1 MITLFARAAWRRY
14 AQARGLIMWRN
25 ILTGAEVY
33 QAMRQDAAGRD
44 FNRAALAR
52 AASYQATCAQPM
64 TIRRAQA
71 LNDVLRQVEL
81 IHFPGELLVGSSIG
95 RLVAGTDEL
104 RRQLET
110 ARPILEATA
119 GRDFLSHNDHHA
131 PDYPTLLHL
140 GIGGLA
146 RRAMQSQSRQTEPQ
160 GRVFLESVRIALNG
174 VREHLRRWADHLR
187 RMAADHVDHAL
198 LLGQQASMMHRLAEE
213 PPVTF
218 WEAVQLVWIVHTVLQ
233 CDERWAMALGRLDR
247 YLLPFYRAD
256 IDVGG
261 IPPERAQA
269 VLDHLFG
276 KLTGLGGDIQNI
288 AIGGVTPD
296 GSDATNDLSYMIL
309 ESCKHVG
316 KPGGN
321 VTARIHADTP
331 AAFLR
336 KCSEVIRTGIGYP
349 AVVNDEVLVPALIEQ
364 GIPPQD
370 ARDYC
375 FVGCIETFIPGKMA
389 PWADSRFN
397 LLYCANL
404 VVFRGVDSLTGNLA
418 GIDTGEPATWGE
430 FRQAYLV
437 QMRDQLRRHIE
448 RLDARKQPFQD
459 RAAEFTSPLLSA
471 LTADCIDRGL
481 DLNDGGARYPA
492 NHGVAAMG
500 IGVTADAL
508 AAVKRFV
515 YDRQVFTMDQIRTML
530 RANFDGYEAERQQ
543 LLHGAPKYGNNDDEA
558 DAIAVEVTRAVGEEC
573 LKYRNPQGGRYW
585 ALMAA
590 NVQNVSAG
598 REVGASPDGRLRGQ
612 PLSDAASPTF
622 GRDVRGPTA
631 LVHSISKLPY
641 ACCPG
646 GNVINVKMHPS
657 ALREEA
663 GLSALASLIRTCF
676 DLGGVQLQFNT
687 VDREVLQKAMAEP
700 EHYRDL
706 VVRVSG
712 FSAHFVTLDRAVQE
726 DILRRTQHVLA

>member
-1 MITLFARAAWRRY
+1 
-14 AQARGLIMWRN
+14 MWHN
-25 ILTGAEVY
+25 ILTGVQVY
-33 QAMRQDAAGRD
+33 RAMRQDAAGRN
-44 FNRAALAR
+44 FNRAALVR
-52 AASYQATCAQPM
+52 AASYQVTCAEPM
-64 TIRRAQA
+64 TIRRAMA

-95 RLVAGTDEL
+95 RLVPGTDEL
-104 RRQLET
+104 RTQLKN
-110 ARPILEATA
+110 ARPILEDTA

-131 PDYPTLLHL
+131 PDYATLLQL

-146 RRAMQSQSRQTEPQ
+146 KRTGASLARQNDPQRREFLQSI
-160 GRVFLESVRIALNG
+160 RIALDG
-174 VREHLRRWADHLR
+174 AREHLRRWAHHLR
-187 RMAADHVDHAL
+187 RMAASSADHAL

-233 CDERWAMALGRLDR
+233 CDERWAMALGRLDQ

-256 IDVGG
+256 IDAGRTT
-261 IPPERAQA
+261 PEQAQA

-276 KLTGLGGDIQNI
+276 KLTGLGGDIQNV
-288 AIGGVTPD
+288 AIGGVTRD
-296 GSDATNDLSYMIL
+296 GNDATNELSYMIL
-309 ESCKHVG
+309 ESCKRVG

-321 VTARIHADTP
+321 VTARIHGGTP

-349 AVVNDEVLVPALIEQ
+349 AVVNDEVLVPALIKQ
-364 GIPPQD
+364 GFPPHD

-375 FVGCIETFIPGKMA
+375 FVGCIETFIPGRMA

-397 LLYCANL
+397 LLYCLNL
-404 VVFRGVDSLTGNLA
+404 AIFRGMDSLTGKPA
-418 GIDTGEPATWGE
+418 GIDTGEPGSWDE
-430 FRQAYLV
+430 FRQAYLT

-448 RLDARKQPFQD
+448 GLNARKQPFQD

-471 LTADCIDRGL
+471 LTADCIERGL

-500 IGVTADAL
+500 IGVTADAS

-515 YDRQVFTMDQIRTML
+515 YDRKAFTLDQIRTML
-530 RANFDGYEAERQQ
+530 RANFEGYEAERQQ
-543 LLHGAPKYGNNDDEA
+543 LLRRAPKYGNNDPEA
-558 DAIAVEVTRAVGEEC
+558 DAIAVEVTRAVGQEC

-598 REVGASPDGRLRGQ
+598 LEVGASPDGRLSRQ

-622 GRDVRGPTA
+622 GRDTRGPTA

-657 ALREEA
+657 ALQEEA
-663 GLSALASLIRTCF
+663 GLSALSSLIRTCF

-687 VDREVLQKAMAEP
+687 VDREVLRKAMAEP
-700 EHYRDL
+700 EQYRDL

-726 DILRRTQHVLA
+726 DILRRTQHVLG